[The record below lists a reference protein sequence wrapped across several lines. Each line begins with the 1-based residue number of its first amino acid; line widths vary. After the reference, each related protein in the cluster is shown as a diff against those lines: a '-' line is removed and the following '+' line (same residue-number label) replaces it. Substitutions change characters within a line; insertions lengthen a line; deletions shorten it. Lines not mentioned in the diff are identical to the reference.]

1 MDNILFEKFVVEALR
16 AFPKKLRDA
25 MQNVAIVIEYAPR
38 AKRSDEHEV
47 LHGSILL
54 GLYQG
59 VPQISWGRAES
70 GILPDKITIFKLP
83 IEQLAHTEA
92 EVKDLVKEVLWHE
105 IGHHFGFTD
114 WQLRKM
120 EARRKK
126 KRQTS

>member
-1 MDNILFEKFVVEALR
+1 MPSLFEKFVAEAL
-16 AFPKKLRDA
+16 ASFPKKLRDA
-25 MQNVAIVIEYAPR
+25 MGNVAIVIEDFPR
-38 AKRSDEHEV
+38 AKKSGEHEV
-47 LHGSILL
+47 LHRSILL

-59 VPQISWGRAES
+59 VPQPLWGRAES
-70 GILPDKITIFKLP
+70 GILPDKITIFKGP

-114 WQLRKM
+114 AQLRGI

-126 KRQTS
+126 KRHGS